1 MRKHALLVAT
11 ALLCLAFLSG
21 PAGAA
26 TTIDPKA
33 DALLRA
39 VAAHMQS
46 LSAFSVTEKSL
57 VDRVFP
63 NGQKVAFFHK
73 TAIKVARPDK
83 LRAEAVGDDISGV
96 WNQNGTAFQVY
107 DATSKAYVAF
117 DVPPRLAA
125 ALDMAMARLR
135 LVGPMIDLL
144 ADDPY
149 KSMMDG
155 VLEAVYVGESEVGG
169 KPCHHLALRQLTRDF
184 ELWVDAGKTPWPLRL
199 AVTDKTLHG
208 NPRTLVEYADW
219 KAVSHFPA
227 KTFAFTPPSDAVR
240 VKLAAPAPAPAAGPK
255 P

>member
-1 MRKHALLVAT
+1 MRRHVLHVAT
-11 ALLCLAFLSG
+11 ILLCLALFSG
-21 PAGAA
+21 QAGAA
-26 TTIDPKA
+26 TAIDPKA

-46 LSAFSVTEKSL
+46 LTAFSVTEKSL

-63 NGQKVAFFHK
+63 NGQKIAFSHK

-83 LRAEAVGDDISGV
+83 LRAEAVGDNVSGTWV
-96 WNQNGTAFQVY
+96 QDGATFQVY
-107 DATSKAYVAF
+107 DATSKAYVTFA
-117 DVPPRLAA
+117 VPPRLAD
-125 ALDMAMARLR
+125 ALDAAMAQLR

-155 VLEAVYVGESEVGG
+155 VLEAVYVGESEVDG
-169 KPCHHLALRQLTRDF
+169 KSCHHLAFRQLTRDF

-219 KAVSHFPA
+219 KTVSHFPA
-227 KTFAFTPPSDAVR
+227 KTFAYTPPADAVR
-240 VKLAAPAPAPAAGPK
+240 VKLNAPAPAAGPK

>member
-1 MRKHALLVAT
+1 MRRYVLLAAT
-11 ALLCLAFLSG
+11 AMLCLALFSG

-26 TTIDPKA
+26 PAIDPKA
-33 DALLRA
+33 DALLHA
-39 VAAHMQS
+39 LSAHMQS
-46 LSAFSVTEKSL
+46 LTAFSVTEKSL

-63 NGQKVAFFHK
+63 NGQKVAFSHK

-83 LRAEAVGDDISGV
+83 LRADAVGDDISGIWV
-96 WNQNGTAFQVY
+96 QNGTAFQVY

-125 ALDMAMARLR
+125 ALDMAMAQLR

-149 KSMMDG
+149 KSMMEG

-169 KPCHHLALRQLTRDF
+169 KRCHHLALRQLTRDF
-184 ELWVDAGKTPWPLRL
+184 ELWIDAGKTPWPLRL

-208 NPRTLVEYADW
+208 NPRTLVEYVDW
-219 KAVSHFPA
+219 KTTSGFAA
-227 KTFAFTPPSDAVR
+227 KTFEFTPPADAVR
-240 VKLAAPAPAPAAGPK
+240 VKLASPPAAAPAK

>member
-1 MRKHALLVAT
+1 MRRYVLLAAT
-11 ALLCLAFLSG
+11 ALLCLALFSG

-26 TTIDPKA
+26 TAIAPKA

-39 VAAHMQS
+39 LAAHMQS
-46 LSAFSVTEKSL
+46 LTAFSVTEKSM

-63 NGQKVAFFHK
+63 NGQKVAFSHK

-83 LRAEAVGDDISGV
+83 LRADAVGDDISGIWV
-96 WNQNGTAFQVY
+96 QNGTTFQVY

-117 DVPPRLAA
+117 EVPPRLAT
-125 ALDMAMARLR
+125 ALDAAMAQLR

-149 KSMMDG
+149 KSMMEG

-169 KPCHHLALRQLTRDF
+169 KRCHHLALRQLTRDF
-184 ELWVDAGKTPWPLRL
+184 ELWIDAGKTPWPLRL

-219 KAVSHFPA
+219 KTTSGFAA
-227 KTFAFTPPSDAVR
+227 KTFEFTPPADAVR
-240 VKLAAPAPAPAAGPK
+240 VKLASPPAAAPAK